1 MQILK
6 LFKLIK
12 TIKTIK
18 NGNFKNGLYIKN
30 YGIF

>member
-6 LFKLIK
+6 LFKL
-12 TIKTIK
+12 IKTIK